1 MLYPQQN
8 DKRNLLDLSGIW
20 EFQIDPDALGE
31 TAAWFNG
38 LPAARPMAVPASWN
52 DLYDDLRDYMGVAWY
67 VTTCYVPPS
76 WQGERIMIR
85 VGSANYAAKV
95 WLNGTLVGAHEGG
108 HLPFVCEVTAA
119 VRWQA
124 PNMLAIQVE
133 NHLLPNRVPAGNV
146 EGGLGSLMR
155 GFPFT
160 TFDFFPYCGLQ
171 RAVQLYSAP
180 QTHIADVTVTTTME
194 GANGIVDVT
203 VVADGA
209 TSGAV
214 HLTGVNTNST
224 ASLTFENGQ
233 ASAQLTVADARFWSP
248 ADPYLYALTVT
259 LADNADRYT
268 LNVGIRTIAIDGGTL
283 LLNGR
288 PLFLKGFGKHEDF
301 AVTGRGH
308 FNPVVVKDFALLKWV
323 GANSFRTGHY
333 PYAEEQMMMAD
344 REGILIIDE
353 IPNVSLQFTGG
364 DDAVAERLRV
374 CKAQLT
380 ELIARDKNHP
390 SVIMWSIANEPM
402 PPDMMKRLAGGG
414 ASDPVDPQ
422 TTTFFQELYDL
433 CRTHDP
439 TRLVTLTGFARGP
452 VEWLAV
458 TDVAC
463 INRYYGWYSHAGQL
477 AEGQQALEEELDT
490 LYAELGKPIII
501 TEFGADTLS
510 GQHSHPPAMWSE
522 EYQVELI
529 RRYLESAATRPFVAG
544 MHIWNFADFKTAQG
558 GMRAGSMNHKG
569 VFTRDR
575 QPKMAAHYLRERWQ
589 QPGSDKPAGRARTTS
604 GVILDFTRAWQVY
617 AASQAAPVQLAL
629 AELQSHWQQIAG
641 RPLVAAAL
649 GNGVP
654 KAGNRIVLAV
664 EARGGD
670 GFTWQVRPN
679 QINITGDS
687 ARGLLFGVYHFLEA
701 LGCRW
706 LAPGDLW
713 TRLPQLTQIT
723 LPESPV
729 REEPTFAG
737 RCLIIGHY
745 AFVLDLAGW
754 ITWAARNRYNTI
766 FLHTIANDIG
776 GGAVPEWAWL
786 SRRDEALALL
796 RERAMTIEL
805 GGHGLPALLPRT
817 LFKSTPTAFREAAG
831 KRVKQHNFCPSSPQA
846 QAIVRA
852 NAQAYFRANPGIQVY
867 HLWADDIPGGGWC
880 SCQACAGLSTSDQL
894 LLATNTVADA
904 LAEVEPTAELSFIAY
919 LDTETPPAQIKPRPN
934 VCLVWAPRTREYSH
948 ALNDECSPVNT
959 PYYPA
964 QLTGQIAAFA
974 GAGTVRV
981 FEYYSDGVLFK
992 SVLPLLSQVMQR
1004 DLCFYRDVGVHTMQ
1018 TLMTGTH
1025 PWVTAHL
1032 TNWLFGRLTWQP
1044 EQDVTALVADFC
1056 QAAFGL
1062 AGPTMVGYYGALEA
1076 AFALVLQQTPD
1087 QRGHFAL
1094 PASPLGFIQQPVAD
1108 MEDPVHARADTLQQR
1123 AATVLTL
1130 LDQVTTAEHQLTSA
1144 RHFFERQG
1152 QTSPQLDA
1160 EANAFAL
1167 TKAWLHFAGQRLRLY
1182 AALSTTPPPA
1192 DARHHWQAAYTAY
1205 QQVQRWATQLAPVF
1219 QSNMQIGH
1227 LAMWGVRLRRIQA
1240 DAFTPR
1246 PLRWWVDLGTLARL
1260 ASGYLRLMRR
1270 FKAEKRRG

>member
-8 DKRNLLDLSGIW
+8 DRRNLLDLSGLW
-20 EFQIDPDALGE
+20 DFQIDPDGNGE
-31 TAAWFNG
+31 TSAWFHG
-38 LPAARPMAVPASWN
+38 LPNARPIAVPASWN
-52 DLYDDLRDYMGVAWY
+52 DLYDDLRDYMGSAWY
-67 VTTCYVPPS
+67 VTTCYVPS
-76 WQGERIMIR
+76 RWQGERVMLR

-95 WLNGTLVGAHEGG
+95 WVNGTLVGQHEGG
-108 HLPFVCEVTAA
+108 HLPFAFDITAQ
-119 VRWQA
+119 VQWQA
-124 PNMLAIQVE
+124 LNTLAIQVE
-133 NHLLPNRVPAGNV
+133 NQLLPNRVPAGNV

-155 GFPFT
+155 GFPAT
-160 TFDFFPYCGLQ
+160 TFDFFPYGGLH
-171 RAVQLYSAP
+171 RAVHLYTVP
-180 QTHIADVTVTTTME
+180 QTYIADITVTTAIE
-194 GANGIVDVT
+194 GTSGIVTVT

-209 TSGAV
+209 TTGDLHLSGDNTK
-214 HLTGVNTNST
+214 LTT
-224 ASLTFENGQ
+224 ALTFEDGQ
-233 ASAQLTVADARFWSP
+233 ATAQLTVAAARFWSP
-248 ADPYLYALTVT
+248 ADPYLYTITVT
-259 LADNADRYT
+259 IDERADRYT
-268 LNVGIRTIAIDGGTL
+268 LPIGIRTIAVDGGTL

-301 AVTGRGH
+301 AVAGRGH
-308 FNPVVVKDFALLKWV
+308 FNPVMVKDFALLKWI

-364 DDAVAERLRV
+364 EAAVAERLRV
-374 CKAQLT
+374 CQAQLA

-390 SVIMWSIANEPM
+390 SVIMWSVANEPM
-402 PPDMMKRLAGGG
+402 PPDLMKRLSGVATE
-414 ASDPVDPQ
+414 PIDPQ
-422 TTTFFQELYDL
+422 TTTFFQTLYDR
-433 CRTHDP
+433 CRAQDP
-439 TRLVTLTGFARGP
+439 TRLVTLTGFMGGP
-452 VEWLAV
+452 LEWLAV
-458 TDVAC
+458 TDVVS
-463 INRYYGWYSHAGQL
+463 INRYYGWYGQAGQL
-477 AEGQQALEEELDT
+477 VEGQQVLEAELDD

-501 TEFGADTLS
+501 TEFGADTLA
-510 GQHSHPPAMWSE
+510 GQHSQPPAMWSE

-529 RRYLESAATRPFVAG
+529 KRYLDSAATRPFVAG

-558 GMRAGSMNHKG
+558 AMRAGSMNHKG

-604 GVILDFTRAWQVY
+604 GVILDFTRSWQIY
-617 AASQAAPVQLAL
+617 STNAAAPAQLAV

-641 RPLVAAAL
+641 RPLMAVTAGAATA
-649 GNGVP
+649 
-654 KAGNRIVLAV
+654 KAGHRIVLAV
-664 EARGGD
+664 EERGGD

-687 ARGLLFGVYHFLEA
+687 VRGLLFGVYHFLEA

-706 LAPGDLW
+706 LAPGDIW
-713 TRLPQLTQIT
+713 TRVLPLTQIT

-729 REEPTFAG
+729 HDQPTFAG

-745 AFVLDLAGW
+745 AFAIDLEDW
-754 ITWAARNRYNTI
+754 IVWAARNRYNTI

-776 GGAVPEWAWL
+776 GGAIPEWAWL
-786 SRRDEALALL
+786 NQRDHALALL
-796 RERAMTIEL
+796 RERDMIIEL

-817 LFKSTPTAFREAAG
+817 LFKTMPTAFREEAG
-831 KRVKQHNFCPSSPQA
+831 KRAKQHNFCPSSPQT
-846 QAIVRA
+846 QAIIQE
-852 NAQAYFRANPGIQVY
+852 NAKHYFRANPGIQVY

-880 SCQACAGLSTSDQL
+880 SCPDCAGLSSSDQL

-919 LDTETPPAQIKPRPN
+919 LDTETPPRQIKPRPN
-934 VCLVWAPRTREYSH
+934 VCLVWAPRTRDYSR
-948 ALNDECSPVNT
+948 ALNDEDSPVNT

-964 QLTGQIAAFA
+964 QLAGQIAAFA

-992 SVLPLLSQVMQR
+992 SVLPVLSQVMQR
-1004 DLCFYRDVGVHTMQ
+1004 DLCYYRDAGVHTMQ

-1032 TNWLFGRLTWQP
+1032 TNWLLGRLTWQP
-1044 EQDVTALVADFC
+1044 EQDVNALVADFC

-1062 AGPTMVGYYGALEA
+1062 AGPTMVGYYSALEE

-1087 QRGHFAL
+1087 QRGNFAL
-1094 PASPLGFIQQPVAD
+1094 PSSPRAFIKQPVAD
-1108 MEDPVHARADTLQQR
+1108 MEDPVHASSDTLQQR

-1130 LDQVTTAEHQLTSA
+1130 LDRVTTAEHQLTSA
-1144 RHFFERQG
+1144 RHFFQRQG
-1152 QTSPQLDA
+1152 QTNPQLEA

-1182 AALSTTPPPA
+1182 AALSTSPSAAET
-1192 DARHHWQAAYTAY
+1192 RRHWQAAQAAY
-1205 QQVQRWATQLAPVF
+1205 QQVQSWATQLAPLF
-1219 QSNMQIGH
+1219 QSNMQVGH

-1240 DAFTPR
+1240 DYFTPR
-1246 PLRWWVDLGTLARL
+1246 ALRWWIDLGTLTRL
-1260 ASGYLRLMRR
+1260 VNGYLRLRGR